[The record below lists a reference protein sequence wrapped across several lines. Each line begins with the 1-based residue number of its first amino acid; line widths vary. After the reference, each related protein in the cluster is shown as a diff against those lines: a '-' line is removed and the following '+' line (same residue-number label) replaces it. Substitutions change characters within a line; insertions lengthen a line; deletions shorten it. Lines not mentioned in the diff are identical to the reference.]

1 MAIMEPR
8 IRAIYN
14 AYTDVTMK
22 ILIYGLNYSPE
33 LTGIGKYSGEM
44 SLWLAQKG
52 HDIRVVTAPPYYPE
66 WQVQAGYKRWRPY
79 RDINDVVTVTRCPLY
94 VPKNPTAIKRILHLS
109 SFALSSLVSLATKIR
124 WKPDV
129 VVLVAP
135 TLFCAPGALLL
146 AKITGATSVIHVQD
160 YEVDAMFGLGIG
172 RTGFI
177 RKVASTI
184 EGRLLRSFDRFS
196 TISTG
201 MLKRAEE
208 KGVPA
213 ERLMFFPNWSE
224 TERFQNIVR
233 QSELLT
239 RLGVDPLKRVLLYSG
254 NIGEKQGL
262 ENVIEAA
269 VRYRAKEDVV
279 FLIVGE
285 GAGKK
290 RLMRL
295 VEEKQLANV
304 KFAPLQPYEDLPAL
318 LGSADGHLVIQ
329 KRGAADAVLPSKLT
343 NILAVGGNAIITA
356 DPHTTLGMLCTEYP
370 GIATLAE
377 PESVDA
383 LVAAIE
389 TVLDLEPNNL
399 IATNYAAEYLAKD
412 RVLERFLQDVSP
424 TEAPAPSDN
433 DIAVA

>member
-1 MAIMEPR
+1 
-8 IRAIYN
+8 
-14 AYTDVTMK
+14 MK
-22 ILIYGLNYSPE
+22 ILIYGINYSPE

-44 SLWLAQKG
+44 SRWLAEKG
-52 HDIRVVTAPPYYPE
+52 HDIRVVTAPPYYPD
-66 WQVQAGYKRWRPY
+66 WQVQVGYKRWRHY
-79 RDINDVVTVTRCPLY
+79 RDREDVVTVTRCPLY
-94 VPKNPTAIKRILHLS
+94 VPKNPTAFKRIVHLS
-109 SFALSSLVSLATKIR
+109 SFALSSMVSLATKIR

-160 YEVDAMFGLGIG
+160 YEVDAMFGLGIA
-172 RTGFI
+172 
-177 RKVASTI
+177 RKGLFRRVACAI

-208 KGVPA
+208 KGVA
-213 ERLMFFPNWSE
+213 SEKLMFFPNWSE
-224 TERFQNIVR
+224 TERFQNIAR
-233 QSELLT
+233 QAELLT
-239 RLGVDPLKRVLLYSG
+239 RLGVDPTKRVMLYSG

-262 ENVIEAA
+262 EVVVEAA
-269 VRYRAKEDVV
+269 VKLRSREDIV

-290 RLMRL
+290 RLMSL
-295 VEEKQLANV
+295 VEQSQLTNV
-304 KFAPLQPYEDLPAL
+304 AFAPLQPYEDLPAL

-356 DPHTTLGMLCTEYP
+356 DPETTLGMLCTDFP
-370 GIATLAE
+370 GIATLVE
-377 PESVDA
+377 PESVSA
-383 LVAAIE
+383 LVEGIE
-389 TVLDLEPNNL
+389 TVLGLAPNNV
-399 IATNYAAEYLAKD
+399 IARTYASEYLAKD
-412 RVLERFLQDVSP
+412 RVLERFLQDVVPVRSALP
-424 TEAPAPSDN
+424 QD
-433 DIAVA
+433 DVAVA